1 LLVEAEV
8 EQAVVAEV
16 VLEDIKHLFL
26 VVLK

>member
-1 LLVEAEV
+1 LLAEAEV
-8 EQAVVAEV
+8 DQAVVVEE